1 MLSIVML
8 RLTRGQHGK
17 ANLPHCSAPV
27 SFQKYIMTTLL
38 FSVQPLSFH
47 SASRVCP
54 LSDVHFVT
62 LSLCLFS
69 FKRLS
74 CLPGALSSGIAVPSY
89 LINELWILFAMQQNW
104 LTGEPK
110 TLGGLEETRITRC
123 MCRGNKLFF
132 FFVGLIYNSLTLK
145 LSLRCRAKRSWP

>member
-27 SFQKYIMTTLL
+27 SFQKYIMKTLL

-74 CLPGALSSGIAVPSY
+74 CLPGALSSGIAIPSY

-110 TLGGLEETRITRC
+110 ILGGLEETRITRC
-123 MCRGNKLFF
+123 MCRETSFF
-132 FFVGLIYNSLTLK
+132 QRFNLQLAYFKIAFAVQS
-145 LSLRCRAKRSWP
+145 RAKRSWT